1 MFEATIKDTKVW
13 KNSIDAIAVLIDEG
27 TLQVTDEGLKVRAM
41 DPSQIAMID
50 FEMPKSAY
58 DEYKL
63 AEPANIGVDFSEL
76 SKITK
81 RAKAEDKIELTL
93 DKQLKLVFR
102 GKTTRTFNIPI
113 IEASSQPPKKP
124 EIEFTAVA
132 KLGANTLKD
141 ALSDAELIIN
151 HAALKMNGGFS
162 IHSEGDTGSA
172 NIEFS
177 KDMILSLDVKEE
189 SRSVFS
195 LDMLADILKATDSTT
210 VVVLKLKTDTP
221 LKIEYEIGEG
231 KVTYFLAPRIE
242 SA

>member
-1 MFEATIKDTKVW
+1 MFEATIKDTNTW
-13 KNSIDAIAVLIDEG
+13 KRSIDAIAVLIDEG
-27 TLQVTDEGLKVRAM
+27 TIEVTDDGLKVRAM
-41 DPSQIAMID
+41 DPSQIAMVD

-58 DEYKL
+58 DEYKIKD
-63 AEPANIGVDFSEL
+63 NVNVGVDFSEL

-81 RAKAEDKIELTL
+81 RAKPEDKIEISL
-93 DKQLKLVFR
+93 DSRLKLVFR

-113 IEASSQPPKKP
+113 IESSSEPPKKP
-124 EIEFTAVA
+124 EIEFSAVS

-141 ALSDAELIIN
+141 ALTDAELVSN

-162 IHSEGDTGSA
+162 VRAEGDIGSA

-195 LDMLADILKATDSTT
+195 IEMLNNLLKAADSTT
-210 VVVLKLKTDTP
+210 VVSVNLKSDAP
-221 LKIEYEIGEG
+221 LMVEYGIGEG
-231 KVTYFLAPRIE
+231 HVVYFLAPRIE
-242 SA
+242 SV

>member
-13 KNSIDAIAVLIDEG
+13 KNSVDGIAVLIDEG
-27 TLQVTDEGLKVRAM
+27 ALQVTDEGLKVRAM

-141 ALSDAELIIN
+141 ALTDAELVSN

-162 IHSEGDTGSA
+162 VRAEGDIGSA

-177 KDMILSLDVKEE
+177 EDMILSLDVKEE

-195 LDMLADILKATDSTT
+195 IEMMNNLLKAAGSTT
-210 VVVLKLKTDTP
+210 VVAVNLKTDAP
-221 LKIEYEIGEG
+221 LEVEYEIGEG
-231 KVTYFLAPRIE
+231 KVVYFLAPRIE
-242 SA
+242 SV